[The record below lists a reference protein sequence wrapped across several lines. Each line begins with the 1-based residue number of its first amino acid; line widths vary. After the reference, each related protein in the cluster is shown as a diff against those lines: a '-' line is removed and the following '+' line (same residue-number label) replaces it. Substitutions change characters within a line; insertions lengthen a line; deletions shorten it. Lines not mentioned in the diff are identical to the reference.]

1 MFRLDASVKS
11 SEAVLKTFC
20 QFLKG
25 EGDIVRHL
33 AKIGYVVT
41 HTQCYIDEF
50 DFSVHNIAVDLRDGV
65 RLCRLVS
72 HSFSTVDQRLT
83 NGRLTIFSV
92 SMLLCSDTKRSIT
105 ARVTYCYYI

>member
-1 MFRLDASVKS
+1 LFRLDASVKS

-50 DFSVHNIAVDLRDGV
+50 DFSVNNIAVDLRDGV

-72 HSFSTVDQRLT
+72 HSYSTAEQRSNNCIL
-83 NGRLTIFSV
+83 V
-92 SMLLCSDTKRSIT
+92 
-105 ARVTYCYYI
+105 YCHEFIVKYTL